1 MLSIKVSQ
9 KTKERIEKTQARLLL
24 DRNEKVSQSELLEK
38 IVEKATSDPEFIEN
52 LFPTT
57 FTLTR
62 PTRREIDVEIVAR
75 KKPDIRLFP
84 DEWAD

>member
-9 KTKERIEKTQARLLL
+9 KTKERIEKTQAKLLL
-24 DRNEKVSQSELLEK
+24 DRNVKVSQSELLEK

-52 LFPTT
+52 LFSTT
-57 FTLTR
+57 FALPR
-62 PTRREIDVEIVAR
+62 PKRREVEVEIVAR

-84 DEWAD
+84 DECSD

>member
-57 FTLTR
+57 FTLPR
-62 PTRREIDVEIVAR
+62 PPRREVEVEIVTR

-84 DEWAD
+84 DEWTD